1 MEKFILA
8 FLLIMGCNFFSNAQV
23 TWQTLDSL
31 IINSELPDTVS
42 QYYKYI
48 HKAENFIIRN
58 KFDKAAENYQKAF
71 TFIKNPFL
79 RDLSNAIRCEVIA
92 DGNKELVMKYIWQTF
107 RKTGITEYIVSDTS
121 LLKLPYWKDIR
132 MMLDTIKPVYDTA
145 INQYMKFIKEN
156 DQDYRSQCSA
166 KYNGNTYNEFTI
178 DSIRTIDS
186 INYYRLIDLCAKYGH
201 LTEELTGNQLGVVN
215 LILMHNREKPELYLI
230 LYKSVL
236 AGKMSA
242 INYSYFLN
250 DSRFMVDNKFKSGD
264 KDVWQLNN
272 GTFLALKTDRKT
284 KKLKDEYRTKL
295 FVDDIDTYTEKIIWQ
310 FCNEDSNF
318 NFFNN
323 RNEMMDEED
332 YFQVLLSG
340 KIRGLEVE
348 IYYRTPEIKRQ
359 LLKEAQA
366 WQKEQNKSEK
376 FSAE

>member
-1 MEKFILA
+1 
-8 FLLIMGCNFFSNAQV
+8 
-23 TWQTLDSL
+23 
-31 IINSELPDTVS
+31 
-42 QYYKYI
+42 
-48 HKAENFIIRN
+48 
-58 KFDKAAENYQKAF
+58 
-71 TFIKNPFL
+71 
-79 RDLSNAIRCEVIA
+79 
-92 DGNKELVMKYIWQTF
+92 
-107 RKTGITEYIVSDTS
+107 
-121 LLKLPYWKDIR
+121 
-132 MMLDTIKPVYDTA
+132 
-145 INQYMKFIKEN
+145 
-156 DQDYRSQCSA
+156 
-166 KYNGNTYNEFTI
+166 
-178 DSIRTIDS
+178 
-186 INYYRLIDLCAKYGH
+186 
-201 LTEELTGNQLGVVN
+201 
-215 LILMHNREKPELYLI
+215 
-230 LYKSVL
+230 
-236 AGKMSA
+236 
-242 INYSYFLN
+242 
-250 DSRFMVDNKFKSGD
+250 MVDNKFKSGD

-323 RNEMMDEED
+323 GNEMMDEED